1 MRRDARAHHARSQ
14 TIMDRRL
21 LDYTPVLETFGSEVF
36 EREAERAAQAEAPA
50 FDEAR
55 EFALATELLAV
66 RSEAQLRSFLIRV
79 VAQAGGVRL
88 PATPLGQAL
97 IRLLRRAALPVLLPL
112 RRSASLAALPGSG
125 GNYTGLGSA
134 AQLFGLELE
143 GLSPEDKEFAL
154 ARQFVRFAGKAAANA
169 AHRRGAP
176 QTAAAEAVREAA
188 RDQAPGLLRRIGAPR
203 QYGRWIRRGGQIVVI
218 DC

>member
-1 MRRDARAHHARSQ
+1 
-14 TIMDRRL
+14 MDRRL
-21 LDYTPVLETFGSEVF
+21 LDYSPVLETFGSEVF
-36 EREAERAAQAEAPA
+36 EREAERAAQAEAPV

-66 RSEAQLRSFLIRV
+66 HSEAQLRSFLIRL

-88 PATPLGQAL
+88 PGTPLGQAL

-112 RRSASLAALPGSG
+112 RRSAILAARPGSG
-125 GNYTGLGSA
+125 ANYSGVGSA

-169 AHRRGAP
+169 AHRKGLP
-176 QTAAAEAVREAA
+176 PTAAADAVRDAA
-188 RDQAPGLLRRIGAPR
+188 RDEAPGLLRRIGAPR
-203 QYGRWIRRGGQIVVI
+203 QHGRWIRRGGQIVVI